1 MNKYLRLHIQSSTIQ
16 KKPKANGG
24 ITKCMMHVSKV
35 EYRTKVECKADLNNS
50 KNLVMRRLE
59 KEFGDAP
66 DHYIVQASCLR
77 GA

>member
-1 MNKYLRLHIQSSTIQ
+1 MSKMFLLICVVWISG
-16 KKPKANGG
+16 PKADGG